1 MKFHKKAASWLA
13 LGLAFGF
20 AVTGL
25 SACGGQPQGGESSS
39 QQELAEPKL
48 KAVTPTDGKNVVLA
62 NEEIEV
68 FTESYAWNFSG
79 EFAVVGQDH
88 FAMKPLTLKWSGGD
102 EGDTYEVVLATK
114 EDLSDG
120 VKYQTDGNSLSVKDL
135 FVSTQYYWQVTCTT
149 AGKEADKSAVNTF
162 KTVTTPRTVDIRGVS
177 NTRDLGGYPTESGKY
192 VRQGMAYRG
201 ATLDLIGEEGIED
214 ALVKYGIKTELDVR
228 NASESQGRTVSS
240 FGEGA
245 KYYSYSCPYYMGDHG
260 LDMNKSRYPE
270 EIENLSKAIKVFAVE
285 ENYPIYYNCSLG
297 RDRTGMVAMLLQGL
311 LGVPREYIYM
321 DYEVSFF
328 SERGC
333 CDFAGN
339 NPKLKIGHMIDALT
353 GVYSY
358 IDGYGE
364 SGDVLPFSVNCE
376 KYLMDIGVT
385 ETEIASIR
393 NLLLTE

>member
-1 MKFHKKAASWLA
+1 MA

-20 AVTGL
+20 SVTGL
-25 SACGGQPQGGESSS
+25 SACAGQTQGGNSSS
-39 QQELAEPKL
+39 EQSVTEPKL
-48 KAVTPTDGKNVVLA
+48 TAVTPANGKNVVLA
-62 NEEIEV
+62 NDEIAV
-68 FTESYAWNFSG
+68 FTEGYAWNYSG
-79 EFAVVGQDH
+79 EFSVQGQDH
-88 FAMKPLTLKWSGGD
+88 FSMKPLTLKWDGCD

-120 VKYQTDGNSLSVKDL
+120 VKYTADSNSLTVKDL

-149 AGKEADKSAVNTF
+149 AGKEGDKSAVNSF

-201 ATLDLIGEEGIED
+201 ATLDSIGAEGIED

-228 NASESQGRTVSS
+228 NASESQGRTESS

-245 KYYSYSCPYYMGDHG
+245 KYYSYSCPYYLGTHG
-260 LDMNKSRYPE
+260 LDINKSQYPE
-270 EIENLSKAIKVFAVE
+270 EIENLAKAIKLFAVE
-285 ENYPIYYNCSLG
+285 DNYPIYYHCSLG

-333 CDFAGN
+333 YDFAGN
-339 NPKLKIGHMIDALT
+339 NPKLKVGHMIDSLT
-353 GVYSY
+353 GVYNY
-358 IDGYGE
+358 LDGYGE
-364 SGDVLPFSVNCE
+364 TDGTLPFSENCA
-376 KYLMDIGVT
+376 KYLQDIGVT

-393 NLLLTE
+393 SLLLTE